1 MTRQCRCKRKLSSAA
16 FGKNEN
22 IVYSHFGSSFADVA
36 QMVEQ
41 LHGKE

>member
-1 MTRQCRCKRKLSSAA
+1 MLFAIFPQ
-16 FGKNEN
+16 FWYN
-22 IVYSHFGSSFADVA
+22 IKIKFADVA